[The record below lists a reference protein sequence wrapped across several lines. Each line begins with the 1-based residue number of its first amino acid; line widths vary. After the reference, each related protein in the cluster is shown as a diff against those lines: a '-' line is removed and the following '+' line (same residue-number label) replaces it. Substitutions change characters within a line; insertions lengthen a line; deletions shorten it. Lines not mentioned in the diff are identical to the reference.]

1 MSGFV
6 KAAAIVMFGGA
17 IVGAGILAML
27 PEENSAPLS
36 ATVPTK
42 VEFPEISPAPC
53 RRPLWPNAEGA
64 CQAWVLPHREL
75 EGLLASEPT
84 RAGAAH
90 DSTLASGTVR
100 GRTARAENN
109 KGRRVQ
115 ANNASRRIPVA
126 PRMASVTQRGTTIAP
141 TWRQDAF
148 HPGFPERRNDMTRM
162 FAFFGAPA
170 R

>member
-27 PEENSAPLS
+27 PEENPLS
-36 ATVPTK
+36 ATAPAT
-42 VEFPEISPAPC
+42 VELPKISSAPC
-53 RRPLWPNAEGA
+53 RRPLWPNTEGA
-64 CQAWVLPHREL
+64 CQAWALPHREL
-75 EGLLASEPT
+75 EGLLASELT

-100 GRTARAENN
+100 GRTARAENK
-109 KGRRVQ
+109 KGRHVQ
-115 ANNASRRIPVA
+115 ADNASRRIPVA
-126 PRMASVTQRGTTIAP
+126 PRMASVTQRGTVIWP

-148 HPGFPERRNDMTRM
+148 HAGFPERRNDMART
-162 FAFFGAPA
+162 FAFFGASA

>member
-27 PEENSAPLS
+27 PEENSTPLS

-42 VEFPEISPAPC
+42 VEFPTISPAPC
-53 RRPLWPNAEGA
+53 RRSLWPNTEGA

-100 GRTARAENN
+100 GRTARTENN

-126 PRMASVTQRGTTIAP
+126 PRMASVTQRGTTFAP

-148 HPGFPERRNDMTRM
+148 HPGFPERRNDRM